1 MDFRIL
7 GPLEVEADGQVL
19 PIGSRL
25 RRTRFTGH
33 LVGERGDH
41 AIAA

>member
-1 MDFRIL
+1 MRRNAPASVTRETL
-7 GPLEVEADGQVL
+7 L
-19 PIGSRL
+19 L

-41 AIAA
+41 VITA

>member
-1 MDFRIL
+1 MNLQMLIKDVRSC
-7 GPLEVEADGQVL
+7 E
-19 PIGSRL
+19 RL

-41 AIAA
+41 AMAA